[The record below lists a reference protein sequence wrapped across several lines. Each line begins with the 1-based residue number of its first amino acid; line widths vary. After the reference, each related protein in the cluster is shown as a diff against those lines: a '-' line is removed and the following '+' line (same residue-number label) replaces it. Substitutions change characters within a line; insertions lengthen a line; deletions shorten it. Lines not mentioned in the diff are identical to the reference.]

1 MANKKVKLGL
11 KQASEQSEPKPE
23 QVTVIPAGVTT
34 TKPVD
39 ILMGVANYPITFT
52 IEGLRFYTAKSG
64 KVKASGHPA
73 RAIDGAGNKW
83 NIINI
88 QLCDESGS
96 TSVEASAMDWDSM
109 ELDTE

>member
-11 KQASEQSEPKPE
+11 KQASEESKPE

-34 TKPVD
+34 TKPVN

-64 KVKASGHPA
+64 KVMASGHPA

-96 TSVEASAMDWDSM
+96 TSIEASAMDWDSL
-109 ELDTE
+109 ELDSE